1 MSQADIA
8 WEKAGRCG
16 VITLSRPRALNA
28 LSFDMIMAM
37 SGALDAFARDAEIR
51 TIVVR
56 STSPKAF
63 CAGADIKR
71 VAELGNAGHHAEQLA
86 FLSAEYRNC
95 HRIKF
100 YPKPYVAL
108 IDGIVMGGGAGIAV
122 NGVHRVV
129 GESVSFAMPEVGI
142 GFFPDVG
149 ASHFLPRLPAKVGV
163 YLALT
168 GGRAGLG
175 DLLALGLATAH
186 VPAAR
191 FDALLQRLVAGETA
205 EHAIAAEAVAPPA
218 SELFAERDIIARSFA
233 APSLAAILTEIEATC
248 HAGSSFAQT
257 TLKVLRSRSPT
268 SLAIAL
274 RQMQLGATLDFDA
287 TLQMEFRIAS
297 RIVHGH
303 DFYEGVRATLIDK
316 DHAPHW
322 KPASVAEIVASDIDA
337 YFAPLGEDLEFSTP
351 ASAA

>member
-37 SGALDAFARDAEIR
+37 RRALDTFARDAEIR

-56 STSPKAF
+56 SASPKAF

-71 VAELGNAGHHAEQLA
+71 VAEFGKAGHHAEQLA
-86 FLSAEYRNC
+86 FLSTEYRNC

-122 NGVHRVV
+122 NGAHRVV

-175 DLLALGLATAH
+175 DLVALGLATAH

-205 EHAIAAEAVAPPA
+205 ERAIAAQP
-218 SELFAERDIIARSFA
+218 L
-233 APSLAAILTEIEATC
+233 PSSLPNAT
-248 HAGSSFAQT
+248 SSRE
-257 TLKVLRSRSPT
+257 VLRHR
-268 SLAIAL
+268 AL
-274 RQMQLGATLDFDA
+274 PRF
-287 TLQMEFRIAS
+287 
-297 RIVHGH
+297 
-303 DFYEGVRATLIDK
+303 
-316 DHAPHW
+316 
-322 KPASVAEIVASDIDA
+322 
-337 YFAPLGEDLEFSTP
+337 
-351 ASAA
+351 